1 MARHASGVY
10 LRSQAGREGREV
22 RVFGR
27 DRKQLGQASLLAL
40 DSTSLRL
47 SGIVPPPP
55 VGAAVRVA
63 ITLPGRY
70 IEFEVPAVVA
80 WFDGAEIGLK
90 MPYLT
95 ARQAYGVALAI
106 DLIDVTDP
114 QRGKARSSR

>member
-1 MARHASGVY
+1 
-10 LRSQAGREGREV
+10 LLLLLTP
-22 RVFGR
+22 
-27 DRKQLGQASLLAL
+27 KSLC
-40 DSTSLRL
+40 L

-55 VGAAVRVA
+55 VGSALRVA

-80 WFDGAEIGLK
+80 WFDGPEIGLE

-106 DLIDVTDP
+106 DLIDVTDSQP
-114 QRGKARSSR
+114 VHARARR